1 MLVLEPIFEA
11 DLQPE
16 QYGYRPGRSA
26 NEAVGRVHGSCRGGA
41 VRWSMEICPTT
52 SARFRMRS

>member
-11 DLQPE
+11 DLEPK

-26 NEAVGRVHGSCRGGA
+26 SDAVGRVHGLPQRGRHEA
-41 VRWSMEICPTT
+41 VDGDLPNYIL
-52 SARFRMRS
+52 